1 MSKDAQILMFVV
13 VGALAA
19 VLIWNKQI
27 SGFIA
32 PTGSDA
38 VSGAPTDASLTNGPE
53 YLVYNT
59 PWAYNPALG
68 NVLPSMTEGQIGQTN
83 AQPQNS
89 SYSTGCAMCGD

>member
-1 MSKDAQILMFVV
+1 MTNDAKILMFAV
-13 VGALAA
+13 VGVLAG

-27 SGFIA
+27 SAFMA
-32 PTGSDA
+32 HTGSNT
-38 VSGAPTDASLTNGPE
+38 VSGAPIDGSLTNGPE

-83 AQPQNS
+83 AQPQNN
-89 SYSTGCAMCGD
+89 SYCDTCGG